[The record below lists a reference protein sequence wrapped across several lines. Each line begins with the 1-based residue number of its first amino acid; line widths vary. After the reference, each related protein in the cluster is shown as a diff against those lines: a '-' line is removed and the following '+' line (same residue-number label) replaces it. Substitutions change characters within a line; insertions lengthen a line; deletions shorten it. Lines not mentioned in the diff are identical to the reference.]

1 MAHIFY
7 GSLMSTAIRELL
19 DNDDAHID
27 EVIEEFTDI
36 YLNGILIWLFN
47 INNFIIKYNLILITL
62 LLNII

>member
-19 DNDDAHID
+19 DNDNAHID

-36 YLNGILIWLFN
+36 YLNGILI
-47 INNFIIKYNLILITL
+47 
-62 LLNII
+62 